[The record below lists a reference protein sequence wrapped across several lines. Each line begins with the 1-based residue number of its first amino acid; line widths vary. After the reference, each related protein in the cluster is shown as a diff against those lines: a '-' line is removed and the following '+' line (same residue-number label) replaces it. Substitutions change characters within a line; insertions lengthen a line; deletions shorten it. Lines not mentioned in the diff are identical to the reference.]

1 MNSELQKLVTAGKI
15 TQVEGNKL
23 DKLEPGTA
31 CQHKSWG
38 VGRIAEWDLL
48 GDRVLIDFE
57 GKPGHPMK
65 LSFAADSLTAL
76 APDHI
81 LARRV
86 TELPTLQA
94 LAKEKPAELVELAL
108 KSSNGSM
115 TLDDLER
122 IIAPRI
128 VPAAEYKKWWD
139 NAKKELKAYRHIV
152 VPAKRTEKLTLRSTT
167 EKPGSVMVNAFVN
180 VRDLKSKLAAMAAIV
195 KDLDL
200 FENAAEELQPVFKD
214 ISETVRKTWK
224 LQLKE
229 SLHLLLQ
236 RDELVDQLKATLPE
250 GAAQA
255 YELVRDG
262 RTTLTE
268 TVNSLPVGL
277 LGRLYAAFPIA
288 FPEGAWVKECLSHL
302 TRTGGRAV
310 SEITAVMDAND
321 ELDVLADFL
330 SKAVRNRT
338 LSTDLLIWICKE
350 RKGLSQAVFSIDL
363 GNAII
368 GALEDDH
375 VAGGPKKTGRLHD
388 VIADDRTLLGE
399 MVVDAEQEDLRLFA
413 KRILSTPVFDE
424 LTRRSLMGKIIKS
437 RPEMEKMMEENAAL
451 KDEALIVSWESLQRK
466 KAELD
471 DIVNVQIPANK
482 NEIQIARA
490 EGDLRENGG
499 YKAAREQQSVLL
511 RLKEK
516 YERDLRHAQGTDFAG
531 VPTDRVGIGTVVDVV
546 ADGGKTE
553 TFTILGAWDSDP
565 NHNQLSYMSVT
576 AKALIGKAPGDEV
589 ELPLE
594 TSGTERVKI
603 AAIGGYKDGQGAP
616 ALQS

>member
-31 CQHKSWG
+31 CLHKSWG

-86 TELPTLQA
+86 TDLPTLQA
-94 LAKEKPAELVELAL
+94 LAKDKPAELVELAL
-108 KSSNGSM
+108 KSSGGSM
-115 TLDDLER
+115 SLDDLER

-128 VPAAEYKKWWD
+128 VGTAEYKKWWD
-139 NAKKELKAYRHIV
+139 NAKKELKAFRHIV
-152 VPAKRTEKLTLRSTT
+152 VPAKRTEKLTLRSTA
-167 EKPGSVMVNAFVN
+167 EKPGQVMVNAFLN

-200 FENAAEELQPVFKD
+200 FENAATELLPVFKD
-214 ISETVRKTWK
+214 LSDTVRKTWK

-236 RDELVDQLKATLPE
+236 RDELVAQLKAEIPAD
-250 GAAQA
+250 AAQV

-262 RTTLTE
+262 RTSLTE
-268 TVNSLPVGL
+268 TVNSLPVGM
-277 LGRLYAAFPIA
+277 LGRLYSAFPIA
-288 FPEGAWVKECLSHL
+288 FPDGTWVKECLAHL

-310 SEITAVMDAND
+310 SEITTVMDAND
-321 ELDVLADFL
+321 ELDVLAEFL

-350 RKGLSQAVFSIDL
+350 RKGLSEAVFSIDL

-375 VAGGPKKTGRLHD
+375 VSGGPKKTGRLHD
-388 VIADDRTLLGE
+388 TMADDRTLVGE
-399 MVVDAEQEDLRLFA
+399 MVADADMADLKLFA
-413 KRILSTPVFDE
+413 KRILSTSVFDE
-424 LTRRSLMGKIIKS
+424 LTRRSLMGKIIKA
-437 RPEMEKMMEENAAL
+437 RPEMEAMMEENATAV

-471 DIVNVQIPANK
+471 DIANIQIPHNK

-499 YKAAREQQSVLL
+499 YKAAREQQTVLL
-511 RLKEK
+511 RMKGK
-516 YERDLRHAQGTDFAG
+516 YESELRHAQGTDFAG
-531 VPTDRVGIGTVVDVV
+531 AKTDRAGIGTIVDVV
-546 ADGGKTE
+546 DEKTGKTE

-565 NHNQLSYMSVT
+565 DKNHLSYMSEA
-576 AKALIGKAPGDEV
+576 AKALIGKSPGDEV
-589 ELPLE
+589 ELSLD
-594 TSGTERVKI
+594 GTNVQKVKLTGI
-603 AAIGGYKDGQGAP
+603 KAYKA
-616 ALQS
+616 

>member
-31 CQHKSWG
+31 CSHKSWG

-65 LSFAADSLTAL
+65 LAFAADSLTAL

-86 TELPTLQA
+86 TDLPTLQA
-94 LAKEKPAELVELAL
+94 LAKDKPAELVEQAL
-108 KSSNGSM
+108 KSNNGSM
-115 TLDDLER
+115 SLDDLEK
-122 IIAPRI
+122 IISPRI

-139 NAKKELKAYRHIV
+139 NAKKELKSFRHIV

-167 EKPGSVMVNAFVN
+167 EKAGSVMVNAFLN
-180 VRDLKSKLAAMAAIV
+180 VRDLKSKLAAMTAIV

-200 FENAAEELQPVFKD
+200 FENAGDELQPVFKD
-214 ISETVRKTWK
+214 ISDTVRKTWK

-277 LGRLYAAFPIA
+277 LGRLYSAFPVA
-288 FPEGAWVKECLSHL
+288 FPEGAWVKECLAHL

-310 SEITAVMDAND
+310 SEITSVMDAND
-321 ELDVLADFL
+321 ELDVLAEFL
-330 SKAVRNRT
+330 RKAVRNRT

-350 RKGLSQAVFSIDL
+350 RKGLSEAVFDIDL

-388 VIADDRTLLGE
+388 TMAEDRSLVGE
-399 MVVDAEQEDLRLFA
+399 MVADADDEDLKLFA
-413 KRILSTPVFDE
+413 KRILSTSVFDE
-424 LTRRSLMGKIIKS
+424 LTRRSLMGKIIKQ
-437 RPEMEKMMEENAAL
+437 RPEMERMMENAAAV
-451 KDEALIVSWESLQRK
+451 KDEGLVVSWESLQRK

-471 DIVNVQIPANK
+471 DIVNIQIPHNK
-482 NEIQIARA
+482 QEIQIARA

-511 RLKEK
+511 RMQSK
-516 YERDLRHAQGTDFAG
+516 YERELRHAQGTDFAG
-531 VPTDRVGIGTVVDVV
+531 VKTDRVGIGTIVDVV
-546 ADGGKTE
+546 DQDSGKTE

-565 NHNQLSYMSVT
+565 DKNQLSYMSET
-576 AKALIGKAPGDEV
+576 AKALIGKAPGELV
-589 ELPLE
+589 ELPVDRE
-594 TSGTERVKI
+594 GTQKVKVS
-603 AAIGGYKDGQGAP
+603 AVRAFKE
-616 ALQS
+616 

>member
-48 GDRVLIDFE
+48 GDRILIDFE

-65 LSFAADSLTAL
+65 LAFAADSLTAL

-86 TELPTLQA
+86 TDLPTLQA
-94 LAKEKPAELVELAL
+94 LAKDKPAELVELAL
-108 KSSNGSM
+108 KSSNGSIS
-115 TLDDLER
+115 LDDLER

-128 VPAAEYKKWWD
+128 VGAAEYKKWWD
-139 NAKKELKAYRHIV
+139 NAKKELKSSRHIV

-167 EKPGSVMVNAFVN
+167 EKPGQVMVNAFLN
-180 VRDLKSKLAAMAAIV
+180 VRDLKSKLAAMAAII
-195 KDLDL
+195 KDTDL
-200 FENAAEELQPVFKD
+200 FEEPATELAPVFKD
-214 ISETVRKTWK
+214 ISDVVRKTWK

-236 RDELVDQLKATLPE
+236 RDELVDVLKTTVPAD
-250 GAAQA
+250 AAQA
-255 YELVRDG
+255 HELVREG
-262 RTTLTE
+262 RAQLTE
-268 TVNSLPVGL
+268 AVNSLPVGL
-277 LGRLYAAFPIA
+277 LGRLYGAFPTA
-288 FPEGAWVKECLSHL
+288 FPEGAWVKECLAHL

-310 SEITAVMDAND
+310 SEITTVMDAND
-321 ELDVLADFL
+321 ELDVLAEFL
-330 SKAVRNRT
+330 RKAVRNRT

-350 RKGLSQAVFSIDL
+350 RKGLSEAVFSIDL

-368 GALEDDH
+368 SALEDDH

-388 VIADDRTLLGE
+388 TIADDRSLVGE
-399 MVVDAEQEDLRLFA
+399 MVSDADEADLKLFA
-413 KRILSTPVFDE
+413 KRILSTSVFDE
-424 LTRRSLMGKIIKS
+424 LTRRSLMGKIIQA
-437 RPEMEKMMEENAAL
+437 RPEMERMMENAATI
-451 KDEALIVSWESLQRK
+451 KDEGLIVSWDSLQRK

-471 DIVNVQIPANK
+471 DIVNNQIPANK
-482 NEIQIARA
+482 LEIQIARA

-511 RLKEK
+511 RLQSK
-516 YERDLRHAQGTDFAG
+516 YERELRHAQGTDFAG
-531 VPTDRVGIGTVVDVV
+531 VKSDRAGIGTIVEVIDL
-546 ADGGKTE
+546 ASGNTE
-553 TFTILGAWDSDP
+553 IFTILGAWDSDP
-565 NHNQLSYMSVT
+565 DKNHLSYMSET
-576 AKALIGKAPGDEV
+576 AKALIGKAPGHEL
-589 ELPLE
+589 ELPMDGV
-594 TSGTERVKI
+594 GTQKVKVH
-603 AAIGGYKDGQGAP
+603 AVKAFKA
-616 ALQS
+616 

>member
-1 MNSELQKLVTAGKI
+1 MNSELQKLITAGKI
-15 TQVEGNKL
+15 NQVEANKL

-31 CQHKSWG
+31 CSHKSWG
-38 VGRIAEWDLL
+38 VGKIAEWDLL
-48 GDRVLIDFE
+48 GDRLIIDFE

-86 TELPTLQA
+86 TDLPTLQTM
-94 LAKEKPAELVELAL
+94 AKEKAPELVELAL
-108 KSSNGSM
+108 KSNNGSLS
-115 TLDDLER
+115 LDDLER
-122 IIAPRI
+122 IVSPRI
-128 VPAAEYKKWWD
+128 VAASDYKKWWD
-139 NAKKELKAYRHIV
+139 NAKKELKGFRHIV
-152 VPAKRTEKLTLRSTT
+152 VPAKRTDKLTLRSST
-167 EKPGSVMVNAFVN
+167 EKAGEVMVNAFLN
-180 VRDLKSKLAAMAAIV
+180 VRDLKGKLAAMTAII

-200 FENAAEELQPVFKD
+200 FENAATELQPVFKD
-214 ISETVRKTWK
+214 ISDTVRKTWK
-224 LQLKE
+224 LQLRE

-236 RDELVDQLKATLPE
+236 RDELVDNLKATLP
-250 GAAQA
+250 ADAVQA
-255 YELVRDG
+255 PELVRDG
-262 RTTLTE
+262 RSSLTE

-277 LGRLYAAFPIA
+277 LGRLYAAFPVA
-288 FPEGAWVKECLSHL
+288 FPDGAWVKECLAHL

-310 SEITAVMDAND
+310 SEITSVMDAND
-321 ELDVLADFL
+321 EMDVLADFL

-350 RKGLSQAVFSIDL
+350 RKGMSQAVFSIDL

-388 VIADDRTLLGE
+388 TMADDRTLVGE
-399 MVVDAEQEDLRLFA
+399 MVADADQEDLRLFA
-413 KRILSTPVFDE
+413 KRILSTAVFDE
-424 LTRRSLMGKIIKS
+424 LTRRSLMGKIIKA
-437 RPEMEKMMEENAAL
+437 RPEMERMMEENATV

-471 DIVNVQIPANK
+471 DIVNIQIPHNK

-516 YERDLRHAQGTDFAG
+516 YERDLRHAQGTDFADAK
-531 VPTDRVGIGTVVDVV
+531 TDRIGIGTIAEVIDV
-546 ADGGKTE
+546 ASGNTE

-565 NHNQLSYMSVT
+565 DKNHLSYMSET
-576 AKALIGKAPGDEV
+576 AKALIGKNPGDEV
-589 ELPLE
+589 ELPVDGV
-594 TSGTERVKI
+594 GTQKVKVATI
-603 AAIGGYKDGQGAP
+603 KPYKV
-616 ALQS
+616 

>member
-1 MNSELQKLVTAGKI
+1 MNSELQKLVTAAKI

-31 CQHKSWG
+31 CSHKSWG

-86 TELPTLQA
+86 TDLPTLQA
-94 LAKEKPAELVELAL
+94 QAKDKPAELVELAL
-108 KSSNGSM
+108 KSSGGSM

-122 IIAPRI
+122 IISPRI
-128 VPAAEYKKWWD
+128 VGAAEYKKWWD
-139 NAKKELKAYRHIV
+139 NAKKELKAFRHIV
-152 VPAKRTEKLTLRSTT
+152 VPAKRTEKLTLRSTA
-167 EKPGSVMVNAFVN
+167 EKPGQVMVNAFLN

-200 FENAAEELQPVFKD
+200 FENAATELLPVFKD
-214 ISETVRKTWK
+214 LSDTVRKTWK

-236 RDELVDQLKATLPE
+236 RDELVTQLKAEIPAD
-250 GAAQA
+250 AAQV

-262 RTTLTE
+262 RTSLTE
-268 TVNSLPVGL
+268 TVNSLPVGM
-277 LGRLYAAFPIA
+277 LGRLYSAFPIA
-288 FPEGAWVKECLSHL
+288 FPEGAWVKECLAHL

-310 SEITAVMDAND
+310 SEITTVMDAND
-321 ELDVLADFL
+321 ELDVLAEFL

-350 RKGLSQAVFSIDL
+350 RKGLSEAVFSIDL

-375 VAGGPKKTGRLHD
+375 VSGGPKKTGRLHD
-388 VIADDRTLLGE
+388 TIADDRSLVGE
-399 MVVDAEQEDLRLFA
+399 MVADADMADLKLFA
-413 KRILSTPVFDE
+413 KRILSTSVFDE
-424 LTRRSLMGKIIKS
+424 LTRRSMMGKIIKA
-437 RPEMEKMMEENAAL
+437 RPEMEAMMEENAAAV

-471 DIVNVQIPANK
+471 DIANVQIPHNK

-499 YKAAREQQSVLL
+499 YKAAREQQTVLL
-511 RLKEK
+511 RMKGK
-516 YERDLRHAQGTDFAG
+516 YESELRHAQGTDFAG
-531 VPTDRVGIGTVVDVV
+531 VKTDRVGIGTIVDVV
-546 ADGGKTE
+546 DEKTGKAE

-565 NHNQLSYMSVT
+565 DKNHLSYMSDA

-589 ELPLE
+589 ELSLDGV
-594 TSGTERVKI
+594 GTHKVKVN
-603 AAIGGYKDGQGAP
+603 AVKAYKE
-616 ALQS
+616 

>member
-31 CQHKSWG
+31 CLHKSWG

-48 GDRVLIDFE
+48 GDRVIIDFE

-76 APDHI
+76 APEHL

-86 TELPTLQA
+86 TELPALQA
-94 LAKEKPAELVELAL
+94 LAKEKPAELVEQAL

-122 IIAPRI
+122 MLSPRI
-128 VPAAEYKKWWD
+128 VGAAEYKKWWD
-139 NAKKELKAYRHIV
+139 NAKKELKSHRHIL

-167 EKPGSVMVNAFVN
+167 EKPGQTMVNAFLN
-180 VRDLKSKLAAMAAIV
+180 VRDLKSKLAAMAAIL
-195 KDLDL
+195 KDTDL
-200 FENAAEELQPVFKD
+200 FENAASELAPVFKD
-214 ISETVRKTWK
+214 ISDTVRKTWK

-229 SLHLLLQ
+229 SLQLLLQ
-236 RDELVDQLKATLPE
+236 RDELVDSLKAELPADAAKAFEIVRE
-250 GAAQA
+250 GKS
-255 YELVRDG
+255 G
-262 RTTLTE
+262 LTE
-268 TVNSLPVGL
+268 AVNSLPVGL
-277 LGRLYAAFPIA
+277 LGRLYAAFPAA
-288 FPEGAWVKECLSHL
+288 FPEGAWVKECLAHL

-310 SEITAVMDAND
+310 SEITTVMDAND
-321 ELDVLADFL
+321 ELDVLAEFL
-330 SKAVRNRT
+330 RKAVRNRT

-350 RKGLSQAVFSIDL
+350 RKGLSEAVFDIDL
-363 GNAII
+363 GNAILS
-368 GALEDDH
+368 ALEDDH

-388 VIADDRTLLGE
+388 IFSDDRTMIGE
-399 MVVDAEQEDLRLFA
+399 MVANADEADIRLFA
-413 KRILSTPVFDE
+413 KRILSTLVFDE
-424 LTRRSLMGKIIKS
+424 LTRRSLMGKIIKA
-437 RPEMEKMMEENAAL
+437 RPEMERMMEENSAAA
-451 KDEALIVSWESLQRK
+451 KDESLIVSWESLQRK

-471 DIVNVQIPANK
+471 DITTVQIPHNK

-499 YKAAREQQSVLL
+499 YKAAREQQTVLM
-511 RLKEK
+511 RLQSK

-531 VPTDRVGIGTVVDVV
+531 ARTDVVSIGTIVELEE
-546 ADGGKTE
+546 AGGKTE

-565 NHNQLSYMSVT
+565 EKNYLSYMSET
-576 AKALIGKAPGDEV
+576 AKTLIGKPVGAEL
-589 ELPLE
+589 ELPMDH
-594 TSGTERVKI
+594 GTQKVKVK
-603 AAIGGYKDGQGAP
+603 AIKAFKE
-616 ALQS
+616 